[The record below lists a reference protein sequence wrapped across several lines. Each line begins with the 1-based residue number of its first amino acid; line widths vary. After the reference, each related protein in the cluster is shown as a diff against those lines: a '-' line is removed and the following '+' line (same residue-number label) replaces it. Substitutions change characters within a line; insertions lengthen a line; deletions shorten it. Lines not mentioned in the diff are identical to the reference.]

1 MYIVDGMTPI
11 ADFFE
16 EADIDDRDFE
26 SDYTTVGGWAI
37 EMLEGEPHE
46 GDSFEYKNLYVLI
59 SEMEEMRVV
68 KLTVIVRPEPEEEE
82 NE

>member
-1 MYIVDGMTPI
+1 MSGDMNVY
-11 ADFFE
+11 DFFE
-16 EADIDDRDFE
+16 ELGVSDRDFE